1 MTKPAVNGVLTTVDR
16 PYGGATVQERKA
28 AMSSGLTAEEI
39 AARNTIPTVNAAG
52 EPLRVISE
60 ERYSENDTV
69 VFYKPEHP
77 NDPGPATHT
86 QPLKEGVLREAQKIT
101 DRLGVKVKPE
111 DPEYWGL
118 ASVMTEDEV
127 ALTGCMNV
135 RKPQTFS
142 QLKTASGLDDK
153 TLQALLDSL
162 SLKGIVEY
170 NWENLDG
177 SNPNHEKRYVL
188 PMFVP
193 GSAEFTVMNQ
203 QQLEEHPEIGTFF
216 ERMSYL
222 PLRVASKL
230 IPPGGAGVGMHVI
243 PVEKAI
249 EHENQSVDLEHISHW
264 LKKYDRF
271 AAGSCSCRM
280 AERVRNGNAG
290 SDPQN
295 WCIAVG
301 DMSDYL
307 VETGKG
313 HYITYDEVLDILILA
328 EKNGYVHQITN
339 IDGQDKIFA
348 ICNCDV
354 NVCYALRTS
363 QLFNTPNLSRS
374 AYVAHVDNLECV
386 GCGGCVEVCPAG
398 AVQLGQKL
406 ETCHGPMEYPRQ
418 PLPTLGWGEKD
429 WDPNYKNNNRIETHD
444 AGTAPC
450 KTACPAHVSVQAYLR
465 KAAQGKYKEALGIIK
480 KENPFPAVCGRVC
493 NRRCEAACT
502 RGTVD
507 EAVAIDEVKRFVAEK
522 DLESDARF
530 IPEII
535 PPSTRGLYDNKI
547 AIVGAGPAGL
557 TCAYYLATL
566 GYKPTVFEREA
577 KPGGMMTYGIPAFKL
592 AKDVVDAEIDILRTI
607 GVDIRCGIDVGKD
620 ITLADLRAQGYQ
632 AIYLAIGAQ
641 GGRLVGIPGEDGP
654 GVYSAMDFLRDAL
667 GNPEKELSGSAVI
680 IGGGNVAVDAARVA
694 LRCGAEAATMVCLE
708 QPAEMAASAEETHE
722 AAEEGVTIENGW
734 GPVEVLRN
742 DDGSVRGVLF
752 KRCTR
757 VFDDNGAF
765 APTYDEADVREI
777 PCNQVIVAI
786 GQSIEWGD
794 LLVGSAVELGRGK
807 TAQADP
813 VTYQTAEADIFVG
826 GDAYTGPQF
835 VIDAIAAGHEAAI
848 SLHRFVQKGSSLT
861 TGRNRRHY
869 VELDKSDIRLQP
881 GYDEAARQYA
891 ASVPPASLRHNWE
904 DPTRTL
910 TEEQIAIE
918 CARCLSCGV
927 SVVDPNKCIGCG
939 LCTTRC
945 GFSAITLHRD
955 NPACS
960 TMIPSEDKI
969 KAVLPHAGKMLIKQ
983 IFRRS

>member
-1 MTKPAVNGVLTTVDR
+1 MAKQADNGTLPIIDR
-16 PYGGATVQERKA
+16 PYGGASVEARKA
-28 AMSSGLTAEEI
+28 SMKQGLTPEEI
-39 AARNTIPTVNAAG
+39 AARNVIPTLNPVG
-52 EPLRVISE
+52 EPLRVINE
-60 ERYSENDTV
+60 ELYSEPDTL
-69 VFYKPEHP
+69 VFYKPENP
-77 NDPGPATHT
+77 DDPGPAATE
-86 QPLKEGVLREAQKIT
+86 QPLKTGVLHEAQKIT

-118 ASVMTEDEV
+118 ASVMTEAEA
-127 ALTGCMNV
+127 ALTATMQV
-135 RKPQTFS
+135 RKPQTFA
-142 QLKTASGLDDK
+142 QLKAATNLDDE
-153 TLQALLDSL
+153 TLQGLLDSL
-162 SLKGIVEY
+162 CIKGILEY
-170 NWENLDG
+170 NWEDLDG
-177 SNPNHEKRYVL
+177 KNPAHEKRYVL

-243 PVEKAI
+243 PVEHAI

-339 IDGQDKIFA
+339 IDGKDKIFA

-406 ETCHGPMEYPRQ
+406 ETCHGQVQYPRQ
-418 PLPTLGWGEKD
+418 PLPTLTWGEDD
-429 WDPNYKNNNRIETHD
+429 WDPDYKNNNRIETHD
-444 AGTAPC
+444 SGTAPC

-493 NRRCEAACT
+493 NRRCETACT
-502 RGTVD
+502 RSTVD

-522 DLESDARF
+522 DLESDSRF

-535 PPSTRGLYDNKI
+535 PPSTRGLFDEKI

-557 TCAYYLATL
+557 TCAYYLACL
-566 GYKPTVFEREA
+566 GYKPVVFEREA
-577 KPGGMMTYGIPAFKL
+577 QPGGMMTYGIPSFKL
-592 AKDVVDAEIDILRTI
+592 AKDVVQAEIDVLRAI
-607 GVDIRCGIDVGKD
+607 GVDIRCGVDVGKD
-620 ITLADLRAQGYQ
+620 VTLDDLRTQGFQ
-632 AIYLAIGAQ
+632 AIYVAIGAQ

-654 GVYSAMDFLRDAL
+654 GVYSAMDFLRTAL
-667 GNPEKELSGSAVI
+667 ADPDTELSGATVV

-694 LRCGAEAATMVCLE
+694 LRCGAQSATMVCLE
-708 QPAEMAASAEETHE
+708 QPSEMAASAEEVHE
-722 AAEEGVTIENGW
+722 ACEEGVVVENGW
-734 GPVEVLRN
+734 GPVEVRRDEN
-742 DDGSVRGVLF
+742 GAVKAVVF
-752 KRCTR
+752 KRCTQ
-757 VFDDNGAF
+757 VFDEQGAF
-765 APTYDEADVREI
+765 APSYDDSDLREI
-777 PCNQVIVAI
+777 SCDQVIVAI
-786 GQSIEWGD
+786 GQSIEWGN
-794 LLVGSAVELGRGK
+794 LLEGSKVELGRGK
-807 TAQADP
+807 TAKADP
-813 VTYQTAEADIFVG
+813 VTYQTAEPDVFVG
-826 GDAYTGPQF
+826 GDVYTGPQF
-835 VIDAIAAGHEAAI
+835 IIDAIAAGHEAAI
-848 SLHRFVQKGSSLT
+848 SLHRYAQKGSSLT

-869 VELDKSDIRLQP
+869 TELDKSDIMLS
-881 GYDEAARQYA
+881 GYDNAARQ
-891 ASVPPASLRHNWE
+891 SPSCVPPASLRHNWE
-904 DPTRTL
+904 DPTRCL

-918 CARCLSCGV
+918 CGRCLSCGV

-945 GFSAITLHRD
+945 GFAAITLHRD
-955 NPACS
+955 NPECT

-969 KAVLPHAGKMLIKQ
+969 KAVLPNAGKMLVKKIL
-983 IFRRS
+983 RRS